1 MRQQESLSF
10 IEVCLRLMNNNLR
23 RFKLFSAI
31 VLIPTLVTFV
41 LVMWVIDPVYRA
53 LAIVTP
59 PASSQSPLSSGLGSL
74 LSGGGSSGKSGMGGL
89 SAMLKM
95 SPSADD
101 VDVVWTIF
109 NSWELHYQVIQ
120 EFNLAKHYKFK
131 GKYAADLLKKFRKNF
146 DIETNKED
154 MLQIT
159 VEDTD
164 YKLAAQIVEFMLE
177 KADSAFNE
185 YKTTQARQSRLYL
198 QSRLDSCEKN
208 LKSLMKKFSKF
219 QVDNNFYDPR
229 VQMESTI
236 RYLGGL
242 QERRET
248 LSMEMAYEKDDRGEK
263 SKRYDQL
270 NKRCNTVNSALQEA
284 LDGKDKDLGLVALK
298 NSPKLSSEYLQ
309 YESEIKIQSA
319 LYQMLWVQSEEMRLE
334 ESKKLTNLHVL
345 EPPWENNK
353 KVYPLRAIMMI
364 FVFTLAFILATVVCN
379 LMAFFESEEEKGTS
393 LAKQWIA
400 LKGVFKRN
408 KGR

>member
-1 MRQQESLSF
+1 
-10 IEVCLRLMNNNLR
+10 MNNNLR

-248 LSMEMAYEKDDRGEK
+248 LSMEMAYEKDDRGEN

-270 NKRCNTVNSALQEA
+270 HKRYNTVNSALQEA